1 MLPIILG
8 RALCLGVV
16 FGLMKISGVI
26 ILLIVCASQ
35 MLSSYL
41 ESLVSKSKITSKM
54 FLGILTSFTSP
65 CLIVIEQSKHFL
77 VNGISGSILNIVATW
92 SIYLIVIKY
101 GNIFATEV
109 PAPFILE
116 CHHNFTTN
124 QTMRC
129 VKNAAT
135 TDDCLS
141 GFFQISNP
149 FNETLFTN
157 CQDSHSRW
165 YLLWITCWIVTGLM
179 ILSLVSIAGLQYLID
194 TEKRMMLLEKISI
207 NTCPER
213 DTSIK
218 PFIVDIMDGKDFEEV
233 QKKAKDATGKPLL
246 ELMVQSRR
254 IHFTKVRINLH

>member
-1 MLPIILG
+1 M
-8 RALCLGVV
+8 
-16 FGLMKISGVI
+16 S
-26 ILLIVCASQ
+26 
-35 MLSSYL
+35 
-41 ESLVSKSKITSKM
+41 SKM
-54 FLGILTSFTSP
+54 ILGILTSFTSP

-92 SIYLIVIKY
+92 SIYLIVFKY
-101 GNIFATEV
+101 GNIFAKEI
-109 PAPFILE
+109 PAPFMLE

-129 VKNAAT
+129 IMNPAT

-141 GFFQISNP
+141 GFFQTYNP

-157 CQDSHSRW
+157 CPENYRQW
-165 YLLWITCWIVTGLM
+165 YLLWITCWIVTGVM
-179 ILSLVSIAGLQYLID
+179 ILSLVSITILHYLID
-194 TEKRMMLLEKISI
+194 TEKRMMLFDKIGI

-218 PFIVDIMDGKDFEEV
+218 PFIVNIMDGKDFEEV
-233 QKKAKDATGKPLL
+233 QKKAKEATGKPIL

-254 IHFTKVRINLH
+254 IHFTKVRRNIY